1 MLLFKPL
8 LSVGEEFLLYAQGGN
23 IKRFSYPYEAMSYGY
38 IYRNN
43 QHLMVGVD
51 YDCKDKKV
59 YWTDVTSGSIQ
70 RSNYDGTAM
79 EIVVSG
85 LRDPQGM

>member
-1 MLLFKPL
+1 
-8 LSVGEEFLLYAQGGN
+8 
-23 IKRFSYPYEAMSYGY
+23 
-38 IYRNN
+38 
-43 QHLMVGVD
+43 MVGVD

-79 EIVVSG
+79 ENVVNG